1 MSGTPDDG
9 DRGRFD
15 MLAKRRWC
23 SARAPNH
30 TIAVTSRLPAIR
42 IAGEASAERLRVAPM
57 VRPPL
62 DWWPTTARAGGGAG

>member
-30 TIAVTSRLPAIR
+30 TLAVSSRSPAIR
-42 IAGEASAERLRVAPM
+42 IAGEGSAERLRVPM
-57 VRPPL
+57 VRPPR